1 MSIKNDLE
9 IQEIQ
14 ALKGLIEKELRDNV
28 ELTGRSIC
36 FFRKIG
42 ARESMKV
49 CPYCQTK
56 VNGLA
61 RHVVIVHPE
70 YMHDQIVTQH
80 KSEGSAKP

>member
-36 FFRKIG
+36 FWKTINSKL
-42 ARESMKV
+42 EL
-49 CPYCQTK
+49 
-56 VNGLA
+56 LA
-61 RHVVIVHPE
+61 RIRAKAVQE
-70 YMHDQIVTQH
+70 EMQIFVDH
-80 KSEGSAKP
+80 S